1 MMGGEGMNEQ
11 KEERSVGN
19 KDNESGTCEE
29 RREEVYRWVIYES
42 VRQNAG

>member
-11 KEERSVGN
+11 TEERSVEGN

-29 RREEVYRWVIYES
+29 RRGIS
-42 VRQNAG
+42 MGDI